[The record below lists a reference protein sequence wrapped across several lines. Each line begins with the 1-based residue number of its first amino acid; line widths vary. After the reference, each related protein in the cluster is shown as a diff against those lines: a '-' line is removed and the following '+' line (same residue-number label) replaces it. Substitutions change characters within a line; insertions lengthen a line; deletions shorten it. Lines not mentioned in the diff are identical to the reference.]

1 MNKVQREI
9 SIEASAECVFAYL
22 ADFNRHREWAGHEL
36 EFEQTSSGPLGPGT
50 TFKLVSPSFSRGQVS
65 DLAII
70 EFLANEHIIM
80 ETDGADGRLRHSFLL
95 RELGGITHLTKI
107 AELVW
112 LPWRRKLVRP
122 LLTSLVFPHILAGQL
137 RRIRKR
143 CTQGS

>member
-50 TFKLVSPSFSRGQVS
+50 TFKLVSPSFSWGQVS

-95 RELGGITHLTKI
+95 RELGGKTHLTKI

-112 LPWRRKLVRP
+112 LPLRRKLVRP